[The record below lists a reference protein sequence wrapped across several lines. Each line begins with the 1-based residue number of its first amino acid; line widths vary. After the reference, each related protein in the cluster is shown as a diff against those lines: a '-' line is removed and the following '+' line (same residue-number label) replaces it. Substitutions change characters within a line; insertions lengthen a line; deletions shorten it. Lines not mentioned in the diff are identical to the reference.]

1 MKSVTKMMMGLLAK
15 NEKNRLRLLLI
26 ITFIVAFLDVAG
38 IASIAPY
45 MSLVADPSII
55 ENNDFLN
62 KIFFYLGYTNPS
74 STSEIKS
81 FLVLMGTFVFLFMVF
96 SMLMKASNIYML
108 ERFAQSCNFT
118 ISKKFVRDYLK
129 QDYSWFLDKNSAAI
143 GKNVLSEVGAVV
155 SGVLLPGLMLFT
167 NASCVFII
175 IFGLFFFDPALA
187 LNVFIPLMIIY
198 LLFSLLAKKYLK
210 NIGEDRVSANE
221 ERFKIIQSGF
231 SSIKELKVSNLE
243 HTLINDYDDPA
254 LRFAKHTASQHII
267 GKLPRYFIEMVAFG
281 GVLGLVIYLIS
292 TNDNFEDSLP
302 VLVLYAAAGYRLM
315 PSLQQLY
322 SQLTTIRFSIPAIE
336 GLYKELDQMISS
348 EDEVFQ
354 PTSSDFTFLDS
365 IAAKN
370 ITYKY
375 PSSDKDVI
383 SNVSLEIIKGS
394 KVGFV
399 GPTGSGKTTIIDIFL
414 GLLSPSD
421 GHILLDGKKLNF
433 IEHAH
438 LRSIVGY
445 VPQTIFLRD
454 GTVAENIA
462 FGFDN
467 KDIDYKKINEVSEIA
482 QISEHINKLPNG
494 FNSEVGE
501 RGVKFS
507 GGQRQRI
514 GIARALYRDPQILL
528 LDEATSALDVLTE
541 EKVVH
546 QIMNSLKDVT
556 IITIA
561 HRLSTIKDCDE
572 IFIMEDGKLVGSGSY
587 DNLINSN
594 NLFKQL
600 SQKS

>member
-1 MKSVTKMMMGLLAK
+1 MNSLTKMMMGLLAK
-15 NEKNRLRLLLI
+15 NEKSRLRLILL

-45 MSLVADPSII
+45 MTLVADPAII
-55 ENNDFLN
+55 QDNGFVN
-62 KIFFYLGYTNPS
+62 KIFFYLGYTDPS
-74 STSEIKS
+74 SSSEIKS
-81 FLVLMGTFVFLFMVF
+81 FLILMGTFVFLFMAF

-108 ERFAQSCNFT
+108 ERFAQSCNFN

-143 GKNVLSEVGAVV
+143 GKNILSEVGAVV

-175 IFGLFFFDPALA
+175 IIGLFYFDASLA
-187 LNVFIPLMIIY
+187 TNVFIPLLIIY
-198 LLFSLLAKKYLK
+198 LLFSLFAKKYLK

-231 SSIKELKVSNLE
+231 SSIKELKISNLE
-243 HTLINDYDDPA
+243 HTLINDYNDPA

-281 GVLGLVIYLIS
+281 GVLGLVIYLVS
-292 TNDNFEDSLP
+292 TNENFADSLP

-315 PSLQQLY
+315 PSLQQIY
-322 SQLTTIRFSIPAIE
+322 AQLTTVRFSIPAIE
-336 GLYKELDQMISS
+336 GLYKELNQMVDS
-348 EDEVFQ
+348 EDDISQ
-354 PTSSDFTFLDS
+354 RIPKDFSFKKS
-365 IAAKN
+365 IEAKN
-370 ITYKY
+370 ISYIY

-414 GLLSPSD
+414 GLLSPSN
-421 GHILLDGKKLNF
+421 GHILVDGNKLNF
-433 IEHAH
+433 LEHAN

-454 GTVAENIA
+454 GTIAENIA
-462 FGFDN
+462 FGLDKKN
-467 KDIDYKKINEVSEIA
+467 IDYKKIDEVVEIA
-482 QISEHINKLPNG
+482 QISEHISKLPHG
-494 FNSEVGE
+494 YNSQVGE

-514 GIARALYRDPQILL
+514 GIARALYREPQILL

-541 EKVVH
+541 EKVIH
-546 QIMNSLKDVT
+546 KIMNSLKDVT

-561 HRLSTIKDCDE
+561 HRLSTIRDCDE
-572 IFIMEDGKLVGSGSY
+572 IFIMEDGRLIGNGSY
-587 DNLINSN
+587 DDLIDSN
-594 NLFKQL
+594 NLFKKL
-600 SQKS
+600 SQRS

>member
-1 MKSVTKMMMGLLAK
+1 MNSVIKMMMGLLAK
-15 NEKNRLRLLLI
+15 NEKNRLMLLLI
-26 ITFIVAFLDVAG
+26 VTFIVAFLDVAG
-38 IASIAPY
+38 IASIAPF
-45 MSLVADPSII
+45 MSLVADPSVIQD
-55 ENNDFLN
+55 NDFIN
-62 KIFFYLGYTNPS
+62 KIFIYLGYSDASIS
-74 STSEIKS
+74 SEVKS
-81 FLVLMGTFVFLFMVF
+81 FLVLIGVFVFIFMAF
-96 SMLMKASNIYML
+96 SMFMKAWNIYML
-108 ERFAQSCNFT
+108 ERFAQSCNFN

-143 GKNVLSEVGAVV
+143 GKNVLSEVNAVV

-175 IFGLFFFDPALA
+175 IAGLFYFDPTLA
-187 LNVFIPLMIIY
+187 INVFIPLILIY
-198 LLFSLLAKKYLK
+198 VLLAFFAKKYLT
-210 NIGEDRVSANE
+210 NIGEDRVRANE
-221 ERFKIIQSGF
+221 ERFKIIHSGF

-281 GVLGLVIYLIS
+281 GVLGLVIYLIL
-292 TNDNFEDSLP
+292 TNESFEDSLP

-315 PSLQQLY
+315 PALQQLY
-322 SQLTTIRFSIPAIE
+322 SQLTTVRFSIPAIE
-336 GLYKELDQMISS
+336 GIYKELDQMVDC
-348 EDEVFQ
+348 EDDVFQ
-354 PTSSDFTFLDS
+354 SISKDFPFLNS
-365 IAAKN
+365 IASKN
-370 ITYKY
+370 ITYRY
-375 PSSDKDVI
+375 PSSDTDVI

-421 GHILLDGKKLNF
+421 GRILVDGNELNF
-433 IEHAH
+433 SEHAH
-438 LRSIVGY
+438 LRAIVGY

-462 FGFDN
+462 FGFDK
-467 KDIDYKKINEVSEIA
+467 KDIDYKKINEVAEIA
-482 QISEHINKLPNG
+482 QISEHISKLPNG
-494 FNSEVGE
+494 YNSEVGE

-546 QIMNSLKDVT
+546 EIMNSLKDVT

-572 IFIMEDGKLVGSGSY
+572 IFIMEDGKLVGRGSY
-587 DNLINSN
+587 YDLINSN
-594 NLFKQL
+594 NLFKEL
-600 SQKS
+600 SQRS